1 MLPVSFEIYPPKN
14 DAQHAQ
20 LQRTLEKLKAYRP
33 QFISCTYGAGGS
45 SREHTIETVQLLSSE
60 YGLEGVPHLTCIG
73 STREEIIALLAH
85 YQQQGVRRIV
95 ALRGDM
101 PSGMLDPGEL
111 RHASDLVA
119 LIRDAFGQHF
129 HIEVAAYPE
138 THPQA
143 RDALADIGN
152 FKRKVD
158 AGADSAITQ
167 YFYNADAYFR
177 FVDDVRALGVEVPV
191 VPGIMPISNF
201 SQLQRFS
208 ESCGAE
214 IPRWVA
220 QRMRA
225 FGDDSGAIREF
236 AADLVASLC
245 QRLLAGGA
253 PALHFYTLNLA
264 RPVGN
269 IFKRLQ

>member
-1 MLPVSFEIYPPKN
+1 MLPISFEIYPPKN

-20 LQRTLEKLKAYRP
+20 LQRTLEKLKPYRP

-45 SREHTIETVQLLSSE
+45 TREHTAETVQLLSSE
-60 YGLEGVPHLTCIG
+60 HGLEGVPHLTCIG

-101 PSGMLDPGEL
+101 PSGMLAPGEL

-143 RDALADIGN
+143 RDALADIEN

-177 FVDDVRALGVEVPV
+177 FVDDVRALGVKVPV

-214 IPRWVA
+214 IPRWVV

-225 FGDDSGAIREF
+225 FGDDGSAIREF

-264 RPVGN
+264 RPVSN
-269 IFKRLQ
+269 ILKRLQ

>member
-14 DAQHAQ
+14 DEQRAQ
-20 LQRTLEKLKAYRP
+20 LGRTLEKLKPYQP

-45 SREHTIETVQLLSSE
+45 TREHTAETVQQLSQQH
-60 YGLEGVPHLTCIG
+60 GLEGVPHLTCIG
-73 STREEIIALLAH
+73 STREEILQLLAQ
-85 YQQQGVRRIV
+85 YRQQGVRRIV

-101 PSGMLDPGEL
+101 PSGILDPGEL
-111 RHASDLVA
+111 RHASDLVT
-119 LIRDAFGQHF
+119 LIRESSGHHF

-143 RDALADIGN
+143 RDALADIEN

-158 AGADSAITQ
+158 AGANSAITQ

-177 FVDDVRALGVEVPV
+177 FVDEVRARGVEVPV

-214 IPRWVA
+214 IPRWVV

-225 FGDDSGAIREF
+225 FGDDTHAIREF

-245 QRLLAGGA
+245 QRLIAGGA